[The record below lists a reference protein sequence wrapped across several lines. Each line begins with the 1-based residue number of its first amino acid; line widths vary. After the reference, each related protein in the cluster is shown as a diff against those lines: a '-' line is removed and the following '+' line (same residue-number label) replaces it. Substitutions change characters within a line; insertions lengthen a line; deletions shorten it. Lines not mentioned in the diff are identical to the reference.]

1 MVLVDRGDTMLRVKL
16 LDVSANA
23 EKLLFAAGRQC
34 YSEGWVGDS
43 WQEDEDGFVSITDN
57 KDGHLCTDKEIEGLI
72 NHLFKSGHTS
82 VLEHVKFTFAIDG
95 ISRADSHQHVRH
107 RMASY
112 SQQSQRY
119 VANGGEFDINNF
131 VIPPSINK
139 HAVAKQI
146 YIDALEYIQQAY
158 NELKELSIK
167 SEDARYLMPNA
178 AITRLVTTKNCVSLI
193 HFFGLRCCTL
203 AQWEIR
209 NVANEMLALC
219 KEALPVVF
227 KNVGPK
233 CQQAG
238 YCSENKARSCGKYPT
253 KEEVLAGYTMWK
265 TSLEKQDE
273 E

>member
-1 MVLVDRGDTMLRVKL
+1 MIRVKL
-16 LDVSANA
+16 LDVTANA

-43 WQEDEDGFVSITDN
+43 WQESEDGHISIIDN
-57 KDGHLCTDKEIEGLI
+57 KDGHVCTDKEIAGLI
-72 NHLFKSGHTS
+72 NHLYESGHTS

-95 ISRADSHQHVRH
+95 VSRAESHQHVRH

-119 VANGGEFDINNF
+119 VANTGKFRSDNF
-131 VIPPSINK
+131 VTPPSILRNVEASMVYTDTLK
-139 HAVAKQI
+139 
-146 YIDALEYIQQAY
+146 YIQDAY
-158 NELKELSIK
+158 NKLKELGIK

-178 AITRLVTTKNCVSLI
+178 AITRFVTSKNCVSLL

-209 NVANEMLALC
+209 NLSNQMLALC
-219 KEALPVVF
+219 KETLPIVF
-227 KNVGPK
+227 ENAGPK
-233 CQQAG
+233 CVAAG

-253 KEEVLAGYTMWK
+253 KGEVLDGYRLWK
-265 TSLEKQDE
+265 ESQHIVSGDSET
-273 E
+273 